1 MTTNQE
7 ACYGWQPAQDCR
19 ASGQAYAYTNTF
31 YSRNGNQ
38 QHGEC
43 HLFDLAP
50 ETASWSSRPCNQG
63 RCAITYIHPN
73 ASTQGPPTSSAVQV
87 NQEEISSRTFSP

>member
-1 MTTNQE
+1 MDFGQFH
-7 ACYGWQPAQDCR
+7 R
-19 ASGQAYAYTNTF
+19 AVCPLD
-31 YSRNGNQ
+31 RPVRHEIRKGNQ

-63 RCAITYIHPN
+63 RCAITHIHSERLSPR
-73 ASTQGPPTSSAVQV
+73 ACLPAGRPPTSSAVQV